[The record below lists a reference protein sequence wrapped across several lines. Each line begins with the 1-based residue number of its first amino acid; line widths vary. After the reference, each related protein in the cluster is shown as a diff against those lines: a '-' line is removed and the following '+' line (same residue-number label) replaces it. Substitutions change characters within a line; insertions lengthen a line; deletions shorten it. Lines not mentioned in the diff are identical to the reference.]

1 MNLNNEERE
10 RNQRGLQWAWDTFE
24 GASRKVLKERCWS
37 WFVILWE
44 SKFKYDHSVV
54 RYCSFVVEQCVDFD
68 ADGSESG

>member
-1 MNLNNEERE
+1 M
-10 RNQRGLQWAWDTFE
+10 
-24 GASRKVLKERCWS
+24 
-37 WFVILWE
+37 LWG